1 MAVLT
6 VDGLTRAYPRDGF
19 ALRGVSFTVPDG
31 HFAAVIGPSGAG
43 KTSLLRLVAGLDRA
57 DDGRVLIDGQDVTGV
72 PASALERPFE
82 VSADL
87 PQAATT
93 GVEAES

>member
-19 ALRGVSFTVPDG
+19 ALRNVSFTVPEG

-43 KTSLLRLVAGLDRA
+43 KTSLLRLVAGLDRP
-57 DDGRVLIDGQDVTGV
+57 DHGRVRGAARGTGDPSGQQ
-72 PASALERPFE
+72 AL
-82 VSADL
+82 
-87 PQAATT
+87 
-93 GVEAES
+93 

>member
-19 ALRGVSFTVPDG
+19 ALRNVSFTVPEG

-43 KTSLLRLVAGLDRA
+43 KTSLLRLVAGLDRP
-57 DDGRVLIDGQDVTGV
+57 DHGRVLIGGQDMTAGTSSTSYGYYAG
-72 PASALERPFE
+72 PLATFSA
-82 VSADL
+82 
-87 PQAATT
+87 
-93 GVEAES
+93 